1 MARKGA
7 SKKRYHVVAGEAPAP
22 APADCA
28 PVAAPKTVPA
38 TFALLYESK
47 DGRLCTFEDK
57 EGHLTSVDASKLV

>member
-1 MARKGA
+1 MAHKGA
-7 SKKRYHVVAGEAPAP
+7 SKKKYHVVAGEAPAP
-22 APADCA
+22 TPADAA

-57 EGHLTSVDASKLV
+57 EGHLTSVDTSKLL

>member
-1 MARKGA
+1 MARNGGP
-7 SKKRYHVVAGEAPAP
+7 KKKYHVVAGEAPSP
-22 APADCA
+22 TPADCA

-57 EGHLTSVDASKLV
+57 EGHLTSVDTSKLV